1 MSGAFDDSFTGLRVE
16 HHPPDGPPRV
26 LAETT
31 MWSIALSSARGWVRR
46 LCVQDPRGDVVIVA
60 ARTDEILVSYPIPPC
75 QPR

>member
-1 MSGAFDDSFTGLRVE
+1 MSGAFDDSFAGLRVE

-46 LCVQDPRGDVVIVA
+46 LRRDHATGTVVVVNRA
-60 ARTDEILVSYPIPPC
+60 TGRVLKEYPIDSDAP
-75 QPR
+75 